1 MLGDNN
7 VKHQR
12 NIWMEQSFEF
22 KGFWTYTMKSFSW
35 KATNWGEGF
44 SIEWEDLANCLHLS
58 HFIWKNFMINIIIHG
73 EQCQN
78 HRYFENRYLRGIPD
92 FLLWHIQALGN
103 TLKIIKENHVRRWD
117 SISFMLDQQ
126 ISPSKLNSLVYW
138 HWKAITKLNQCGHIN
153 GLPKQVVA
161 AIRQEVPWRR
171 RTKKLLLSPWKTVP
185 SESNEGAINFL

>member
-1 MLGDNN
+1 MGCSLYNYLQCTAILKMLGDNN

-58 HFIWKNFMINIIIHG
+58 HVIWKNFMINIIIHG
-73 EQCQN
+73 EQCQT

-103 TLKIIKENHVRRWD
+103 SLKMIIKELCQVSRLSLIYARSKD
-117 SISFMLDQQ
+117 K
-126 ISPSKLNSLVYW
+126 PSNFDK
-138 HWKAITKLNQCGHIN
+138 TNQM
-153 GLPKQVVA
+153 Q
-161 AIRQEVPWRR
+161 
-171 RTKKLLLSPWKTVP
+171 
-185 SESNEGAINFL
+185 